1 MMHQDAAF
9 IDDPLRQLNGETT
22 AAAVSETA
30 DRKAHGDPDLV
41 DVTGTVYEGWVRR
54 TAER

>member
-1 MMHQDAAF
+1 MMHQDAVF
-9 IDDPLRQLNGETT
+9 TDVPPRQLNGEPT

-30 DRKAHGDPDLV
+30 NRQARGEPGLA
-41 DVTGTVYEGWVRR
+41 DVTGTVYQEWVRR

>member
-9 IDDPLRQLNGETT
+9 IDDPLWQLNGEITP
-22 AAAVSETA
+22 AAVSETV
-30 DRKAHGDPDLV
+30 DRQAHGEPGLV
-41 DVTGTVYEGWVRR
+41 DVTGTVYQGWVRR

>member
-9 IDDPLRQLNGETT
+9 IDVSPQQLYGETT

-30 DRKAHGDPDLV
+30 DRQAHGEPGLV
-41 DVTGTVYEGWVRR
+41 DVTGTVYRCG
-54 TAER
+54 

>member
-1 MMHQDAAF
+1 MMHQDVAF
-9 IDDPLRQLNGETT
+9 INVLSRQLNGETT

-30 DRKAHGDPDLV
+30 DRQAHGEPGLD
-41 DVTGTVYEGWVRR
+41 DVTGTVYQGWVRQ